1 MVGVTGPYEK
11 IYVTFPNREVYEV
24 PARLVAES
32 RARHFAEGDEAREGA
47 DYRATYE
54 AELAYTL
61 GSTYELRDW
70 LLGNM
75 DWADV
80 KEAAVLVSEPGV
92 PPGVPPGVS
101 IDYERSWSSVHTEFA
116 ARTGAA

>member
-11 IYVTFPNREVYEV
+11 IYVTFP
-24 PARLVAES
+24 
-32 RARHFAEGDEAREGA
+32 
-47 DYRATYE
+47 
-54 AELAYTL
+54 
-61 GSTYELRDW
+61 
-70 LLGNM
+70 NM